1 MSTSYV
7 SKGGRERLE
16 DMEVMLDYHRPD
28 NDIPEDRYLK
38 TSQNAIASPY
48 ESQMAPGDPRHVRT
62 KAARFPEI

>member
-1 MSTSYV
+1 
-7 SKGGRERLE
+7 
-16 DMEVMLDYHRPD
+16 MLDYHRPD